1 MAVISNLKSVKVN
14 PKLNN
19 GTKDG
24 KVKTLSISLGTIDV
38 NRYDNQK
45 AMNIVN
51 ALEPC
56 LAKPVYEVI
65 KTEVSKLTNDD

>member
-1 MAVISNLKSVKVN
+1 MAVISNLNKVSVTAQ
-14 PKLNN
+14 LNN

-24 KVKTLSISLGTIDV
+24 KVKTLSLSLGSLDV

-56 LAKPVYEVI
+56 LSKSVYEVL
-65 KTEVSKLTNDD
+65 KVEVSKLTNDD

>member
-1 MAVISNLKSVKVN
+1 MAVVSRLNKISVTAQ
-14 PKLNN
+14 LNN

-24 KVKTLSISLGTIDV
+24 KVKTLSLSLGTLNT
-38 NRYDNQK
+38 NRYNDQK

-56 LAKPVYEVI
+56 LSKSVYEVL
-65 KTEVSKLTNDD
+65 KVEVSKLTNDD